1 MNHEAAIVV
10 GGNKMVREGTGLLWE
25 FSDKPVTP
33 WGGFR
38 LVHEMLLQMGFRDV
52 LTRSGLP
59 EPRSNRGHD
68 PVAMMESFMVCV
80 WAGGVRFSHTAAIR
94 FDEVLK
100 ELFGWKAVASVST
113 FTRFFKR
120 FKQTQV
126 DEVFGEISRWF
137 WEQMPEQRVTLDL
150 DSSVVTRYGEQEGVA
165 VGYNPQ
171 KRGRPSHHPLF
182 AFVADV
188 RMVLHAWLRPGDAAT
203 NNNVL
208 QFFEE
213 ALSLLGSK
221 HRVGLVRTDSGFFDG
236 KFLAKLEELILSYIV
251 AVKMNRLLKSPI
263 AGLTQWV
270 GVDLGI
276 CVCEMTYQAHTWKKA
291 RRIIVVR
298 QEQASRKHAMGKLL
312 IECPGYRYQ
321 AYVTN
326 MDLPPVEVW
335 RLYRGRA
342 DCENRLEE
350 LKHDFALSGF
360 CLDSFYGTEAAFRT
374 VMVAYNMMSLF
385 RQAVLKAPKAI
396 HLSTMRFQCFALGA
410 WLTHR
415 GRQTLLKISL
425 PLKRRDWFNGL
436 WAQLQ
441 DFKAPWPIPT

>member
-1 MNHEAAIVV
+1 MSAETGMIEA
-10 GGNKMVREGTGLLWE
+10 GNKKVQSGTELSWE

-38 LVHEMLLQMGFRDV
+38 LVQKMLTQMGFREV
-52 LTRSGLP
+52 LSGCGLP
-59 EPRSNRGHD
+59 SPRSNRGHD
-68 PVAMMESFMVCV
+68 PVIMMESFMVCV

-94 FDEVLK
+94 FDDVLK
-100 ELFGWKAVASVST
+100 ELFGWRAVASVST

-120 FKQTQV
+120 FNEQRV
-126 DEVFGEISRWF
+126 DQVFGGINRWF
-137 WEQMPEQRVTLDL
+137 WEQMPAQRVTLDL
-150 DSSVVTRYGEQEGVA
+150 DSSVVTRYGEQEGAV

-203 NNNVL
+203 NNNIL
-208 QFFEE
+208 RFFEE
-213 ALSLLGSK
+213 ALELLGPK
-221 HRVGLVRTDSGFFDG
+221 HRVGLVRADSGFFDG
-236 KFLAKLEELILSYIV
+236 KFLAKMESKVLSYIV
-251 AVKMNRLLKSPI
+251 AVKMNRLLKSKI

-276 CVCEMTYQAHTWKKA
+276 CVSEMTYQAHSWSNA

-321 AYVTN
+321 AYVTDLN
-326 MDLPPVEVW
+326 LPPVEVW

-350 LKHDFALSGF
+350 LKYDFGLSGF

-374 VMVAYNMMSLF
+374 VMVAYNVMSLF
-385 RQAVLKAPKAI
+385 RQTVLKAPQAV

-436 WAQLQ
+436 WVQLQ